1 MEINKRKNPNLPAVR
16 IIFIVVSFLLAFLD
30 MALLSKS
37 WQKATNHPVSTST
50 FIAFAL
56 ATAANASAL
65 TWGYNNGRRMERKTF
80 NKRSI
85 AEAASWI
92 ILGLVYLV
100 VRLIEVH
107 KLLEEGNGDFL
118 IGKIAEMAVLAVSYI
133 GTGILITTSARE
145 IFDADCVAYRLAKKE
160 FEQAHDEIAEN
171 DAIIR
176 QAIGVLEQYNLN
188 YEALDSQK
196 EKISSAIKK
205 AERGTMESVAGI
217 QVVKH
222 NINPVYVN
230 EIIDEVINGK

>member
-1 MEINKRKNPNLPAVR
+1 MERNRKKNPNMPVVR
-16 IIFIVVSFLLAFLD
+16 IIFIVISFLLAFLD

-37 WQKATNHPVSTST
+37 WHRATGQDVATST
-50 FIAFAL
+50 FVAFAL
-56 ATAANASAL
+56 ATAANFIAL
-65 TWGYNNGRRMERKTF
+65 TWGWGNGRRLENKTI
-80 NKRSI
+80 NKRSVGEAI
-85 AEAASWI
+85 AWI
-92 ILGLVYLV
+92 IIGIVYIAVRAIEISKLGADFDK
-100 VRLIEVH
+100 LI
-107 KLLEEGNGDFL
+107 
-118 IGKIAEMAVLAVSYI
+118 IGKVAEMAVLAVSYV

-205 AERGTMESVAGI
+205 AERGTMESIAGI
-217 QVVKH
+217 QEVKH
-222 NINPVYVN
+222 NINPVFVN
-230 EIIDEVINGK
+230 EIIDEVVNGK